1 MKFCSCNNILQ
12 NTQTLYS
19 PTMEKIARFVEIS
32 AAFSWKNIGL
42 GEEHR

>member
-1 MKFCSCNNILQ
+1 
-12 NTQTLYS
+12 
-19 PTMEKIARFVEIS
+19 MEKIARFVEIS